1 MGALHGFLYFNVNY
15 EMALADT
22 AVLYVPDASVIASK
36 KALMFYEVR
45 FGKAA
50 QP

>member
-1 MGALHGFLYFNVNY
+1 MS
-15 EMALADT
+15 LADT
-22 AVLYVPDASVIASK
+22 AVLYVPDATVIASK

-50 QP
+50 AAAPASSPQ

>member
-1 MGALHGFLYFNVNY
+1 VNN
-15 EMALADT
+15 EMSLADT
-22 AVLYVPDASVIASK
+22 AILYVPDASVIASK

-50 QP
+50 AATPASSPE